1 MNAHKR
7 PGFSLRK
14 HCWPFSDRL
23 GRGRGTGQAADPGD
37 QARRGAGSR
46 RKDGHCEP
54 LFTGGGALTLLL
66 VNRPSGPAPRSLPHC
81 CGVGPFIILFGGGCF
96 VGLQPLPELAPFQHC
111 NPDKKARYPSPFL
124 DLASYPGLAGLADS
138 VNPSSSGG
146 QGSLMTGLRG
156 RLSPCPNSDSVS
168 PRPPPHT
175 CWWAETQGHRKGLGA
190 KHFGITEQD
199 AGMSELLKSERMER
213 CGAGPSRKGLTPHQ
227 PSLFIRSI
235 MSESFANQGL

>member
-14 HCWPFSDRL
+14 QGWPFSDRL

-54 LFTGGGALTLLL
+54 LFTGGGALTLLQ
-66 VNRPSGPAPRSLPHC
+66 VHRPSGPAPRSPAHC

-96 VGLQPLPELAPFQHC
+96 VGLQPLPQLAPFQHC
-111 NPDKKARYPSPFL
+111 NPDKKARYPSLFL
-124 DLASYPGLAGLADS
+124 DLASYLGLAGLADS

-156 RLSPCPNSDSVS
+156 RLSPSPNPDSVC
-168 PRPPPHT
+168 PRPPPRT
-175 CWWAETQGHRKGLGA
+175 CWGAEARGPRKGLGA
-190 KHFGITEQD
+190 KRFGITELG
-199 AGMSELLKSERMER
+199 AGVWEGLKSERMER
-213 CGAGPSRKGLTPHQ
+213 CGAGRPKKG
-227 PSLFIRSI
+227 
-235 MSESFANQGL
+235 